1 MNVNLLRPRPTPDV
15 IPQTPPAPH
24 RLRVNGGGGGDG
36 GGDQMTPPSPFT
48 DTSSSA
54 LAPSASAATS
64 AGTPYTDLTS
74 LPSDVSKL
82 SLGLAANP
90 NAKKPPLTELPVV
103 SWPYSHSAALDD
115 IPGIAYVL
123 DTFLKSQM
131 VESEEY
137 CHRNDPQ
144 KERLYFAAGFGLIQ
158 CVKALMSYEDDDLL
172 SAMGHTKR
180 GNTIANEH
188 RKKAASL
195 PFRLAGYVTGNTGVN
210 WVKSMTDVER
220 HAELVYAECLFEKAL
235 LGIVYSG
242 DWLAFIKEALN
253 VRSAM
258 QVYRQLGKYIEQMDA
273 EAQARGEEPP
283 EDKSIDVHFRS
294 GVYLGVGMSH
304 IIISLMPA
312 RLASLIE
319 LFGYKGNRH
328 LGLSLL
334 QKAGGWTK
342 ESPEPAVSQ
351 AEEGVRRSI
360 CDMWLLIFHLFLSGF
375 THDGVDVMMAQKIVD
390 WNLKRYPEGV
400 FFLLAQGRLSL
411 SRSQPKRAIECY
423 QKAMNVQSQ
432 YRNLHHLS
440 FWEMAISNLGIWEI
454 EESLKCWRNLH
465 KESTWSKAV
474 YAYGVAALLI
484 QLGGEENK
492 AEGLKLMTEVPKL
505 RQRIA
510 GKSIPLEK
518 YVARKARKCEAQ
530 GGRLLL
536 PALEL
541 ACILHA
547 VSRAPRPV
555 IAEQMLPLVDAAL
568 VELKRYEGSPE
579 KYGKGS
585 EFWDDWCLA
594 RHLEG
599 VCLRYVAYPAPHAIV
614 DPDEVVSIPQVE
626 AAERACAAFQSV
638 FENGTKIELD
648 HYVVYFA
655 HFEYGRLLACMGDKE
670 GARVQLDLLLSG
682 KPLEVNAAGRK
693 GKYSLENELHLR
705 ANAALESLHVD
716 KRV

>member
-1 MNVNLLRPRPTPDV
+1 MEIYWCLSVGTRKTCVTLGLRRATTPDHV
-15 IPQTPPAPH
+15 TPQTPPHP
-24 RLRVNGGGGGDG
+24 LLLNGDG
-36 GGDQMTPPSPFT
+36 GLTTPPLPFT

-54 LAPSASAATS
+54 LALSASAAS
-64 AGTPYTDLTS
+64 AGTPRSDLTS

-82 SLGLAANP
+82 SLGLAA
-90 NAKKPPLTELPVV
+90 KKPQLTEPPPVS

-115 IPGIAYVL
+115 IPGIAYAL

-137 CHRNDPQ
+137 CHRNDPK

-195 PFRLAGYVTGNTGVN
+195 AT
-210 WVKSMTDVER
+210 MTDVER
-220 HAELVYAECLFEKAL
+220 HAELVYAESLFEKAL

-253 VRSAM
+253 VRSAI

-273 EAQARGEEPP
+273 EAQARDDGPH

-312 RLASLIE
+312 RLATLVE

-334 QKAGGWTK
+334 QMAGGWTK

-360 CDMWLLIFHLFLSGF
+360 CDMWLLIFHLFLSSF

-411 SRSQPKRAIECY
+411 TRSQPKRAIECY

-474 YAYGVAALLI
+474 YAYGVAALLV
-484 QLGGEENK
+484 QLGGEANK

-518 YVARKARKCEAQ
+518 FVARKARKCEAQ
-530 GGRLLL
+530 GGRVLL

-541 ACILHA
+541 AYILHA
-547 VSRAPRPV
+547 VSRAPRSV
-555 IAEQMLPLVDAAL
+555 IAEQMLPLVEAAL
-568 VELKRYEGSPE
+568 VELKRYEGSPG

-585 EFWDDWCLA
+585 EFWDDWCSA

-599 VCLRYVAYPAPHAIV
+599 ACLRYIAYPGPNAIV
-614 DPDEVVSIPQVE
+614 DPDEVVSIPQAE
-626 AAERACAAFQSV
+626 AAERASAAFQSV

-682 KPLEVNAAGRK
+682 KPLEVSAAGRK
-693 GKYSLENELHLR
+693 NELHLR
-705 ANAALESLHVD
+705 TNAALEALHLD